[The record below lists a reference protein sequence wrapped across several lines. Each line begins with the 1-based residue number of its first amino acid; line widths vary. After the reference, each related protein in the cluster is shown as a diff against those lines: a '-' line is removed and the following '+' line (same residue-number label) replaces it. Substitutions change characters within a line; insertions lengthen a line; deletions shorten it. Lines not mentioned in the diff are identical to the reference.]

1 MNFKFPQMRNQEKIK
16 FIFLLTFGSYLFGYW
31 VSLAINNSSNISE
44 FLLYIDV
51 ALVGLI
57 IMIIGLNKGVA
68 YGSNK
73 NNP

>member
-1 MNFKFPQMRNQEKIK
+1 MNFKFPQMRNQEKLK
-16 FIFLLTFGSYLFGYW
+16 FMFLLSFGAYIFGYFS
-31 VSLAINNSSNISE
+31 SLLDSSSNISE

>member
-44 FLLYIDV
+44 FLIFVDV

-57 IMIIGLNKGVA
+57 IMILGLNKGVS
-68 YGSNK
+68 YDFK

>member
-1 MNFKFPQMRNQEKIK
+1 MKEKLKFML
-16 FIFLLTFGSYLFGYW
+16 LLTVGAYIFGYFS
-31 VSLAINNSSNISE
+31 SLLDSSSNIS
-44 FLLYIDV
+44 FLIFVDV